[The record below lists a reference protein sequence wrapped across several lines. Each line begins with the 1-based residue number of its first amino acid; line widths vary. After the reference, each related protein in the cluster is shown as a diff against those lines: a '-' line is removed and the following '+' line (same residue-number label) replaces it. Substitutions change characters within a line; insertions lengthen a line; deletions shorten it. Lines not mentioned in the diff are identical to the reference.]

1 MFSGQAP
8 TGDWWAYAGWVL
20 PAFFVAFAMDIGQI
34 STSAAIRHEGLTWQR
49 AVTFC
54 VFALATYYLQ
64 FLYIAH
70 HLPLLNLAQGLSEF
84 HRPNVKIAVDAA
96 IWIMPLFLPL
106 STILYTLSGGDK
118 KEQAIAPTLPE
129 PTLDVLKVIEDMPLL
144 DENISEYPALTSFD
158 EEIIQEPK
166 YLANCED
173 CGWSKEYLNPQNASR
188 ALSTHKSKH
197 CSKTHEV
204 GVISQN
210 GHIS

>member
-1 MFSGQAP
+1 MFSGRAP
-8 TGDWWAYAGWVL
+8 EGDWGAYAAWVL

-70 HLPLLNLAQGLSEF
+70 HLPLLQLADGLSDF
-84 HRPNVKIAVDAA
+84 HRGNVKIAVDAA

-118 KEQAIAPTLPE
+118 QEQVIAPTHPE
-129 PTLDVLKVIEDMPLL
+129 PIMDVSMPTLPMLE
-144 DENISEYPALTSFD
+144 ENTREYPALTSFD

-166 YLANCED
+166 YMATCED
-173 CGWSKEYLNPQNASR
+173 CGWSKEYQHPQNASR

-204 GVISQN
+204 EIESQN
-210 GHIS
+210 GHSS